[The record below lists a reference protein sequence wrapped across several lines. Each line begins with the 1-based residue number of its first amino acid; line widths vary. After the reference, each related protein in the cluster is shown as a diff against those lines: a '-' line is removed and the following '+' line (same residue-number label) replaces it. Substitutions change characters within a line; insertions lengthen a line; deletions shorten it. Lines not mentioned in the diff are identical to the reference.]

1 MAKKIVIND
10 IKACHPD
17 TKVSQTDMYYMQ
29 LANKIQNSLCNLLLM
44 DDKSYEEIIH
54 RGAIMLTNYFE
65 DIVADSGVWR
75 TFSNLCMDLYG
86 HPVPLFHE
94 DEEYYPDEPSMNA
107 IRYLLWSAWTD
118 VSDMFVYSDSNRL
131 EHMAITAFAILDE
144 SFEEAPVN
152 EQLAEDT
159 DSFLQLATMGFNELR
174 IVLKW
179 VYNKCYLTSG
189 EKNKI
194 LLDKH
199 ANEMRSLSEEGTIPL
214 MPFDM
219 ALYYASTKCIFKY
232 TTGHLALYPKD
243 FLSSMMRTKG
253 MKQQA
258 EDVENIELMDLGT
271 YKIGSIELPLNPS
284 EKTIGIKR
292 VKLTRT
298 NGIVIDINADELNLS
313 DDEEPE
319 DCDGCM
325 ASSFVF
331 YQGEWHLN
339 GILMP
344 YKGLTGKWDE
354 LCQEDP
360 DYLEPGQQTLTGEM
374 MLERTGGQQ
383 IAYFADREEL
393 KKYLVEKIRFPR
405 NFLNFIDERNG
416 ELPTIFIDT
425 EEPKNCLQIFFG
437 YSPCIADPENPFYDK
452 EKARESAIDL
462 LSDAESV
469 TTHAVK
475 YMLAHGFLPDI
486 YDDPVLSSFSTTEEK
501 RKDIDFLMRYYRR
514 NNY

>member
-17 TKVSQTDMYYMQ
+17 TKVSQTDMYYTR

-199 ANEMRSLSEEGTIPL
+199 ANEMRSLSEDGTIPL

-219 ALYYASTKCIFKY
+219 ALYYASTTCIFKY

-258 EDVENIELMDLGT
+258 EDVENIELMDVGT

-298 NGIVIDINADELNLS
+298 NGREIDINADELN
-313 DDEEPE
+313 
-319 DCDGCM
+319 
-325 ASSFVF
+325 

-339 GILMP
+339 GLLMP
-344 YKGLTGKWDE
+344 
-354 LCQEDP
+354 
-360 DYLEPGQQTLTGEM
+360 
-374 MLERTGGQQ
+374 
-383 IAYFADREEL
+383 
-393 KKYLVEKIRFPR
+393 
-405 NFLNFIDERNG
+405 
-416 ELPTIFIDT
+416 
-425 EEPKNCLQIFFG
+425 
-437 YSPCIADPENPFYDK
+437 
-452 EKARESAIDL
+452 
-462 LSDAESV
+462 
-469 TTHAVK
+469 
-475 YMLAHGFLPDI
+475 
-486 YDDPVLSSFSTTEEK
+486 
-501 RKDIDFLMRYYRR
+501 
-514 NNY
+514 